1 MGMKEII
8 LVGLAVWNLIVF
20 LIYANDKTNAVKRQW
35 RIPESTLI
43 LLAIAGGGLGA
54 ILGMYLIRHKTRH
67 LKFKLLVPLAFVV
80 QLAVFIWAFARW

>member
-8 LVGLAVWNLIVF
+8 LVGWAVWNLIVF
-20 LIYANDKTNAVKRQW
+20 LIYAYDKTNAVKRQW

-67 LKFKLLVPLAFVV
+67 LKFKLLVPLALVV
-80 QLAVFIWAFARW
+80 QLAVLLLAIAR